1 MSKQIRQQIE
11 NYQRDLQIL
20 QRKYDTSKGKLDLIK
35 SNLEKEFGI
44 SSEEEAEILL
54 EKKEKELSIKNKLL
68 QKMIEDFR
76 QKYLC
81 RA

>member
-76 QKYLC
+76 QEYLC

>member
-35 SNLEKEFGI
+35 SNLEKN
-44 SSEEEAEILL
+44 L
-54 EKKEKELSIKNKLL
+54 ELVQKKK
-68 QKMIEDFR
+68 
-76 QKYLC
+76 QKYYLKK
-81 RA
+81 RKKNYQSKINYFKK

>member
-35 SNLEKEFGI
+35 SNLKKEFGI

-76 QKYLC
+76 QEYLC